1 MTLTARQIREVQDIY
16 DNLIFEMINLKKSI
30 RFFYTG
36 KGSAVDNFGPADK
49 IKVELQKIIL
59 HKMSNGNINDLDA
72 ELIPLAEKI
81 SVVKVDSDSKADDD
95 RFEISSDDPYVKVL
109 LTANNRVLRNINY
122 NRRTVVD
129 TAVVNLASLLEN
141 TMKQL
146 AQFTMLN
153 FPGKYQLN
161 NDSKLSLL
169 TVLTSDSV
177 DDLKEEV
184 LQRYF
189 ADLTYGS
196 VEEWLPVM
204 LKSVSGGKPKSED
217 ISAFKELFERRN
229 IIVHNKSVVNTK
241 YLEKVADTNLAKGDL
256 IISDSKYIDNL
267 IVGVI
272 NLIVNMLTGAI
283 SNWNL
288 DNKLKHSLLGYLND
302 AGLPFYDERQ
312 FKFGVAYYKKLRD
325 VSRKI
330 LGKES
335 PTVYAISYNYYLGL
349 KFLNQLNTSES
360 QQEVS
365 DFFSFFKQSQ
375 WWTSMP
381 KEVTVL
387 PEVSLSKDLSEFAS
401 VLVSYAD
408 EVKEDN
414 DASLARVLS
423 WPMTSLLRN
432 NEVWNDY
439 LSDFYKQVW

>member
-1 MTLTARQIREVQDIY
+1 MTLTTQQIREIQDIY
-16 DNLIFEMINLKKSI
+16 DNFIFEMINLKKGVH
-30 RFFYTG
+30 FFYTG
-36 KGSAVDNFGPADK
+36 KGSAIDDYGPADK
-49 IKVELQKIIL
+49 IKVELQKIIN
-59 HKMSNGNINDLDA
+59 HKMSNSDINDLDA
-72 ELIPLAEKI
+72 ELVPLAEKI
-81 SVVKVDSDSKADDD
+81 SVVKVDSDSKEDDN

-109 LTANNRVLRNINY
+109 LTANDRVIRNINY

-153 FPGKYQLN
+153 FPEKYQLN
-161 NDSKLSLL
+161 SDSKLSLL
-169 TVLTSDSV
+169 TVLTSDNV

-189 ADLTYGS
+189 SDLTYGS
-196 VEEWLPVM
+196 VEEWLPTM
-204 LKSVSGGKPKSED
+204 LKSVSGRKIKSD
-217 ISAFKELFERRN
+217 DMGSFKELFERRN

-241 YLEKVADTNLAKGDL
+241 YLEKVADTNLTKGDL

-267 IVGVI
+267 VVVVI
-272 NLIVNMLTGAI
+272 NLIVELLAGSI

-288 DNKLKHSLLGYLND
+288 DDKSKHSLLGYLND
-302 AGLPFYDERQ
+302 AALPFYDERQ
-312 FKFGVAYYKKLRD
+312 FKFGVAYYNKMRD

-335 PTVYAISYNYYLGL
+335 PMVFAISYNYYLGL
-349 KFLNQLNTSES
+349 KFLDQLNTPES
-360 QQEVS
+360 QQEVAK
-365 DFFSFFKQSQ
+365 FFLFFKQTK
-375 WWTSMP
+375 WWNSVP
-381 KEVTVL
+381 KEVAVL

-408 EVKEDN
+408 EVKEDD

-423 WPMTSLLRN
+423 WPMTSLLRD

>member
-1 MTLTARQIREVQDIY
+1 MALAARQIREIQDIY
-16 DNLIFEMINLKKSI
+16 DNFIFEMINLKKSI
-30 RFFYTG
+30 LFFYTG
-36 KGSAVDNFGPADK
+36 KGPAIDDFGPADK
-49 IKVELQKIIL
+49 IKVELQKIIN
-59 HKMSNGNINDLDA
+59 HKMSNSDINDLDA
-72 ELIPLAEKI
+72 ELVPLAEKI
-81 SVVKVDSDSKADDD
+81 SVVKVDSDSKEDDN
-95 RFEISSDDPYVKVL
+95 RFEISSDNPYVKVL
-109 LTANNRVLRNINY
+109 LTANDRVIRNINY

-153 FPGKYQLN
+153 FPEKYQLN
-161 NDSKLSLL
+161 SDSKLSLL

-189 ADLTYGS
+189 SDLTYGS
-196 VEEWLPVM
+196 VEEWLPTM
-204 LKSVSGGKPKSED
+204 LKSVSGGKIKSD
-217 ISAFKELFERRN
+217 DMGSFKELFERRN
-229 IIVHNKSVVNTK
+229 IIVHNKSIVNTK
-241 YLEKVADTNLAKGDL
+241 YIEKVADTNLTKGDL

-267 IVGVI
+267 VVVVI
-272 NLIVNMLTGAI
+272 NLIVELLAGSI

-288 DNKLKHSLLGYLND
+288 DDKSKHSLLSYLND
-302 AGLPFYDERQ
+302 AALPFYDERQ
-312 FKFGVAYYKKLRD
+312 FNFGVAYYNKMRD

-330 LGKES
+330 LGKKS
-335 PTVYAISYNYYLGL
+335 PTVFAISYNYYLGL
-349 KFLNQLNTSES
+349 KFLDQLNTPES
-360 QQEVS
+360 QQEVAK
-365 DFFSFFKQSQ
+365 FFLFFKQTN
-375 WWTSMP
+375 WWDSAP

-408 EVKEDN
+408 EVKEDD

-423 WPMTSLLRN
+423 WPMTSLLRD